1 MAHDVFVSYSTKDKV
16 VADTIVSALEQ
27 NQIRCWYAPRDIQP
41 SDDWGNAITEAIE
54 ACRVFLVIFSEN
66 ANRSQR
72 VLDEVNLAIS
82 QQDVI
87 LPFRIENLEPK
98 GAMKLHLSSRHWLDA
113 YEPSWETHI
122 KQLVMTVSNNLEK
135 RLAEADVK
143 VAEAQPEKA
152 AGKKTARNVMIG
164 IAATA
169 VVAVL
174 AWQGYAYFSSD
185 RPQGMMAEAEAAA
198 TEEPLPT
205 ETMIAATETQPVAT
219 RTLSP
224 TATAL
229 PSAEEELGEPDYATD
244 FSNSAE
250 DVEVWP
256 IGARDADGNVYY
268 GTEGTL
274 NIDDIEVFV
283 YRGEKKYRD
292 SIVEVDGKFPSR
304 SEEPSG
310 RKFLILTCRNV
321 DIGNAGWM
329 GIRATFNIYGSVS
342 IELRNN
348 YGSSDVLSSG
358 TVLPFKEG
366 EFNRFRFDCVGNDFS
381 AYVNNTLVARA
392 RDTTFY
398 SGTLG
403 LASEDVEIVYDNF
416 KLWLP

>member
-54 ACRVFLVIFSEN
+54 ASRVFLVIFSEN

-143 VAEAQPEKA
+143 VGEAQPEKA
-152 AGKKTARNVMIG
+152 AGKKTSRNVVIG

-174 AWQGYAYFSSD
+174 AWQGYAYFNSD

-205 ETMIAATETQPVAT
+205 EIMIAVTETQPLVT

-224 TATAL
+224 TATAV
-229 PSAEEELGEPDYATD
+229 PSAEEELGDPDYATD
-244 FSNSAE
+244 FSNSAV
-250 DVEVWP
+250 DAAVWP
-256 IGARDADGNVYY
+256 IGQRDEDGNVYI
-268 GTEGTL
+268 ESDGTL
-274 NIDDIEVFV
+274 LVNKIDAMYYEGGKNYHDSIIEV
-283 YRGEKKYRD
+283 D
-292 SIVEVDGKFPSR
+292 A
-304 SEEPSG
+304 
-310 RKFLILTCRNV
+310 KFLEHEGKSEYYSVISLICR
-321 DIGNAGWM
+321 GNY
-329 GIRATFNIYGSVS
+329 RADVHTDGEITITSGVFLGDVFASGYIPVIQTNK
-342 IELRNN
+342 N
-348 YGSSDVLSSG
+348 YRL
-358 TVLPFKEG
+358 
-366 EFNRFRFDCVGNDFS
+366 RFDCIGDEFRVFNDG
-381 AYVNNTLVARA
+381 VLVARGN
-392 RDTTFY
+392 DSSFY
-398 SGTLG
+398 SGALG
-403 LASEDVEIVYDNF
+403 LSAYRAIAKYDNF